1 MNLAGSCSPKDVESQ
16 LLSPGKTT
24 WQKPHAIC
32 WKNPYVL
39 EMVQTYRRWVNPC
52 LQGDRCSRGSR
63 LQHSCFLSKI
73 ISFSFFL
80 LPLGEADGQGWHYCS
95 SRCPYWALMVSPG
108 ASEEQ
113 PQRGEKQKA
122 KKKIPSSL
130 LLQCWGWA
138 SCAGNGSGLPIGI
151 IYNLQMTLKSA
162 LLIFA

>member
-73 ISFSFFL
+73 ISFSFFYYL
-80 LPLGEADGQGWHYCS
+80 LENLVGRDGITAAADAFTPAGHWWWVPGRQKS
-95 SRCPYWALMVSPG
+95 SHKEGRSK
-108 ASEEQ
+108 
-113 PQRGEKQKA
+113 KQK
-122 KKKIPSSL
+122 KKKTFKFIAAMLRLSKL
-130 LLQCWGWA
+130 CWERLWLA
-138 SCAGNGSGLPIGI
+138 HRNYL
-151 IYNLQMTLKSA
+151 
-162 LLIFA
+162 

>member
-80 LPLGEADGQGWHYCS
+80 LPLGEAEGQGWHYCS
-95 SRCPYWALMVSPG
+95 SRCIHPCWALMVSPG

-122 KKKIPSSL
+122 KKKKTFKFIAAMLRLSKL
-130 LLQCWGWA
+130 CWERLWLA
-138 SCAGNGSGLPIGI
+138 HRNYL
-151 IYNLQMTLKSA
+151 
-162 LLIFA
+162 